1 MIRLPVT
8 LAAVGL
14 AFTVGVP
21 LAHAQTGPA
30 YGTTGYGAQQPSA
43 PMGGQMPGS
52 MMQHQGTMPGSGMG
66 GSGMGGSG
74 MSGSGMGGGMGGM
87 QGGRVVGQ
95 DQVTMQPGMSGRE
108 RVAVPAQPFSG
119 LNLPNQNVGNGAY
132 NGGGM
137 VLEYMPDGS
146 VRAVSR

>member
-1 MIRLPVT
+1 MLRLPVT

-30 YGTTGYGAQQPSA
+30 YGTTGYGTQQPSA

-66 GSGMGGSG
+66 GSGMS
-74 MSGSGMGGGMGGM
+74 GM

>member
-30 YGTTGYGAQQPSA
+30 YGTTGYGAQQPPA

-52 MMQHQGTMPGSGMG
+52 MMQHQGTMPGSGMS

-74 MSGSGMGGGMGGM
+74 MGGSGMGGM